1 MGEARQDK
9 FRVIVGVDFS
19 EGSQHAIHEAMQ
31 LARLMPRVELNF
43 VHVME
48 TSPELHDAELI
59 DALSDSLGQA
69 MARLERHVRDALF
82 IYGADAGWG
91 IPIAYHV
98 RVGPIARELHQT
110 AVDVDAE
117 MVVVGKNP
125 SSRLRQLFHKSAVEE
140 LVRMAQVPVV
150 VAKPKDFRACRKSEV
165 PDPPRPDQDITESGV
180 YATSESYDTGPRAPH
195 IAGLI

>member
-19 EGSQHAIHEAMQ
+19 EASHHAIHEAMQ

-117 MVVVGKNP
+117 MIVVGKNP
-125 SSRLRQLFHKSAVEE
+125 SGGLRKLFHRSAAEE
-140 LVRMAQVPVV
+140 LVRTAQVPVV
-150 VAKPKDFRACRKSEV
+150 VAHPKDFRGMRKSEV
-165 PDPPRPDQDITESGV
+165 PDPPRADQDVTESGI
-180 YATSESYDTGPRAPH
+180 YATTDAYENGPRAPH